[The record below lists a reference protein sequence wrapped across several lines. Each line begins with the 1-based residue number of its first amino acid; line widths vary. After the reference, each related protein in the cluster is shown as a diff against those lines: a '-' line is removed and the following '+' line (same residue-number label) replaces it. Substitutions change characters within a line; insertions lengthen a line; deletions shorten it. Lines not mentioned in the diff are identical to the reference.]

1 MSDPKGLSM
10 IVPCFNEAESINKT
24 IEELDISLKRSGMKY
39 EIIVV
44 DDGSTDRT
52 RKNASLYD
60 SSNVVVV
67 GYDDNRGKG
76 DAIKYGCSYVT
87 GDIVAFMDADTDLCP
102 SHLEGFIRTMHDKKA
117 DVVVG
122 SKLHPDSS
130 VDYPLFRRIL
140 SHGYR
145 YFNKLLFNLNVRD
158 TQVGQKLFRKEVLDD
173 IMPRV
178 LVKRYAFDLELLVNA
193 QHLGYKIVEA
203 PIKLDYDFSGSS
215 VNIRAVWKI
224 FVDTCA
230 IFYRLRI
237 LKYYDREGT
246 GKKKSRFYA
255 LT

>member
-1 MSDPKGLSM
+1 MKFSVVMPAYMKENVIQDALFHTEKVLSDFG
-10 IVPCFNEAESINKT
+10 VP
-24 IEELDISLKRSGMKY
+24 Y

-145 YFNKLLFNLNVRD
+145 YFNKLLFNLDVRD

>member
-1 MSDPKGLSM
+1 MKFSVVMPAYMKENVIQDALFHTEKVLSGFG
-10 IVPCFNEAESINKT
+10 VP
-24 IEELDISLKRSGMKY
+24 Y